1 MTTRVEA
8 IKSLRKASKL
18 VRLSFRE
25 NGPRSFKRGTGALLS
40 VLNESETAVF
50 RDELTVALGATRVA
64 LKDIVRKAQRA
75 GYVSMITDA
84 EGNGYTVELTDL
96 GKEVAAKRAAAMDK
110 AAENALSCLTDEE
123 VEQFAA
129 LNEKISLALHE
140 QGISAKKKGT
150 KRSQRRKPIIEAKE
164 QVDGNRATDLFC
176 FFCDR
181 MPSFQPCTPFASLFW
196 KSKYLCVKLLDRTNS
211 FYILIPRK
219 NYWIEPIVLNR

>member
-8 IKSLRKASKL
+8 VKSLRKASKL

-40 VLNESETAVF
+40 VLNESETAVS

-75 GYVSMITDA
+75 GYVTVITDT
-84 EGNGYTVELTDL
+84 EGNGYTIELTDL

-140 QGISAKKKGT
+140 QGISAKKKGHLV
-150 KRSQRRKPIIEAKE
+150 KRHKKH
-164 QVDGNRATDLFC
+164 DC
-176 FFCDR
+176 
-181 MPSFQPCTPFASLFW
+181 
-196 KSKYLCVKLLDRTNS
+196 
-211 FYILIPRK
+211 K
-219 NYWIEPIVLNR
+219 NHAHAGMGHGKKHNCKCKKH

>member
-40 VLNESETAVF
+40 VLKDSDAAVS

-75 GYVSMITDA
+75 GYVAMITDA

-140 QGISAKKKGT
+140 QGISAKKKGHLV
-150 KRSQRRKPIIEAKE
+150 KRHKKHNCKGHAHAGMGHAGKAKGHCKKHSCKRKKH
-164 QVDGNRATDLFC
+164 
-176 FFCDR
+176 
-181 MPSFQPCTPFASLFW
+181 
-196 KSKYLCVKLLDRTNS
+196 
-211 FYILIPRK
+211 
-219 NYWIEPIVLNR
+219 

>member
-8 IKSLRKASKL
+8 VKSLRKASKL

-40 VLNESETAVF
+40 VLNESEAAVS

-75 GYVSMITDA
+75 GYVAMITDA

-96 GKEVAAKRAAAMDK
+96 GKEVAAKRA
-110 AAENALSCLTDEE
+110 TDEE
-123 VEQFAA
+123 VEQFTA

-140 QGISAKKKGT
+140 QGISAKKKGHLV
-150 KRSQRRKPIIEAKE
+150 KRHKKHNCKGHAHAGMGHAGKAK
-164 QVDGNRATDLFC
+164 GHYKKHSC
-176 FFCDR
+176 KC
-181 MPSFQPCTPFASLFW
+181 
-196 KSKYLCVKLLDRTNS
+196 KKH
-211 FYILIPRK
+211 
-219 NYWIEPIVLNR
+219 